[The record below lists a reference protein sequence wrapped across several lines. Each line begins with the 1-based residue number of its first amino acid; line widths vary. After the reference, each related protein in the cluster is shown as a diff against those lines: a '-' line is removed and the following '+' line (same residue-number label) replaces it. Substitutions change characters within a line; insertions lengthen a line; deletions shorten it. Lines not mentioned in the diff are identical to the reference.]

1 MGEAGEPSSGWLSN
15 SKALGHGTGPAL
27 GVRAHREGWSG
38 AQASWFARDGAL
50 G

>member
-27 GVRAHREGWSG
+27 SVRALRRGLGW
-38 AQASWFARDGAL
+38 AQAGCFAHKEAL
-50 G
+50 T